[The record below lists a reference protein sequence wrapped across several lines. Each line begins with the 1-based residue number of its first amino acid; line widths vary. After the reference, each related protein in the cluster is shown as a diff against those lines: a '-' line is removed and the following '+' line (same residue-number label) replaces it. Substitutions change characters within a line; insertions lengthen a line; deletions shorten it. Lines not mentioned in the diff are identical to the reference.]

1 MQEIEKITKLFGV
14 VGYPLGHSLSPL
26 LHNWGFYKCDLQHT
40 YFKWQIPHSDLGAF
54 IVSMYTLPIH
64 GASVTIPYKRTVI
77 PYLDDITQEARDIG
91 AVNTLYWENNELYGE
106 NTDWQ
111 GFLQPLINMGI
122 EAQSA
127 LILGAG
133 GAALS
138 SIVGLQ
144 KLGVSEIFVAA
155 RKRHILHDLEARFG
169 IKPVD
174 WENKELYEADL
185 LVNTTPF
192 GMAGGEYQS
201 LSPFDGSLKGFN
213 HVYDLVYNP
222 LQTKLIQQAT
232 TEHDCTV
239 ISGLHMFIY
248 QALRQFQTWTGCV
261 FPIEEAEA
269 KLKQCL

>member
-1 MQEIEKITKLFGV
+1 MQEIEKTKLFGV
-14 VGYPLGHSLSPL
+14 VGYPLGHSLSPV

-40 YFKWQIPHSDLGAF
+40 YLKWQIPQRDLGAF
-54 IVSMYTLPIH
+54 IVSMYTLPIY
-64 GASVTIPYKRTVI
+64 GASVTIPHKKTVI
-77 PYLDDITQEARDIG
+77 PYLDDISQEAREIG
-91 AVNTLYWENNELYGE
+91 AVNTLFWKNKELYGE

-144 KLGVSEIFVAA
+144 KLGVSKILVAA
-155 RKRHILHDLEARFG
+155 RKKHVLQELEAKFG

-174 WENKELYEADL
+174 WDYKEDYKADM
-185 LVNTTPF
+185 LVNTTPL
-192 GMAGGEYQS
+192 GMAGEYQS
-201 LSPFDGSLKGFN
+201 VSPFDGSLEGFN
-213 HVYDLVYNP
+213 YVYDLVYNP
-222 LQTKLIQQAT
+222 LQTNLIQKAAT
-232 TEHDCTV
+232 EQNCTV
-239 ISGLHMFIY
+239 ISGLYMFIY
-248 QALRQFQTWTGCV
+248 QALRQFQTWTGCE
-261 FPIEEAEA
+261 FPVEEAED